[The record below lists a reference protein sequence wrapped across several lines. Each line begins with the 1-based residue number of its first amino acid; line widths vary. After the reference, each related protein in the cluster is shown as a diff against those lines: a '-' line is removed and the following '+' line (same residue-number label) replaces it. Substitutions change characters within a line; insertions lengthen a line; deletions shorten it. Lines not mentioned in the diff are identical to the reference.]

1 MFVIRQTDLFSS
13 WLRSLR
19 DQRAKQKVTGRLQ
32 RLKFGHFGD
41 VEPVGHGV
49 SELRIDEGNA
59 TASIFA
65 SKGMRSSYCFAEVKR
80 KTSSGT
86 LRRRS
91 ASGRSLEM
99 KHEITDFDPAEYLGN
114 DEMIAGYL
122 SDALETQDP
131 AFIADAIG
139 VVARAKGMKRVAE
152 DAGVSRESLYRALS
166 ANGNPEFG
174 TVLKVLAS
182 LNIKLIAQPDGVGTH
197 DTAA

>member
-1 MFVIRQTDLFSS
+1 
-13 WLRSLR
+13 
-19 DQRAKQKVTGRLQ
+19 
-32 RLKFGHFGD
+32 
-41 VEPVGHGV
+41 
-49 SELRIDEGNA
+49 
-59 TASIFA
+59 
-65 SKGMRSSYCFAEVKR
+65 
-80 KTSSGT
+80 
-86 LRRRS
+86 
-91 ASGRSLEM
+91 M
-99 KHEITDFDPAEYLGN
+99 KHEVTDFDPVEYLDN

-122 SDALETQDP
+122 STALETQNP

-197 DTAA
+197 HSAA

>member
-1 MFVIRQTDLFSS
+1 
-13 WLRSLR
+13 
-19 DQRAKQKVTGRLQ
+19 
-32 RLKFGHFGD
+32 
-41 VEPVGHGV
+41 
-49 SELRIDEGNA
+49 
-59 TASIFA
+59 
-65 SKGMRSSYCFAEVKR
+65 
-80 KTSSGT
+80 
-86 LRRRS
+86 
-91 ASGRSLEM
+91 M
-99 KHEITDFDPAEYLGN
+99 KHEINDFDPADYLDN

-182 LNIKLIAQPDGVGTH
+182 LNIKLIAQPDSVKPH
-197 DTAA
+197 NTAA

>member
-1 MFVIRQTDLFSS
+1 
-13 WLRSLR
+13 
-19 DQRAKQKVTGRLQ
+19 
-32 RLKFGHFGD
+32 
-41 VEPVGHGV
+41 
-49 SELRIDEGNA
+49 
-59 TASIFA
+59 
-65 SKGMRSSYCFAEVKR
+65 
-80 KTSSGT
+80 
-86 LRRRS
+86 
-91 ASGRSLEM
+91 M
-99 KHEITDFDPAEYLGN
+99 KHEITDFDPAEYLDN

-197 DTAA
+197 HTAA